1 MNVTAQLLNDTLD
14 NPRYSDASYS
24 DWEVWMKD
32 AVLVLLSLSE
42 HPMTEEGCRTLV
54 RCTSSP
60 EDRQSVIHQLL
71 EQIAGYE
78 GYRRVFERLHS
89 ASSPLMLFR
98 LEETTSGGEF
108 GWWGLSLS
116 DLIGEF
122 KHFQTLQIQL
132 EQDNV
137 SIVAAAG
144 KCLDLLGSQP
154 DRSAIETFVKKT
166 SRHWQEYE
174 FKDLIR
180 ALKAFIPKDK
190 VSRYPIL
197 DTLQ

>member
-1 MNVTAQLLNDTLD
+1 MVAVFNVAFLYLHLMCLQI
-14 NPRYSDASYS
+14 SAGI
-24 DWEVWMKD
+24 
-32 AVLVLLSLSE
+32 VL
-42 HPMTEEGCRTLV
+42 T
-54 RCTSSP
+54 
-60 EDRQSVIHQLL
+60 
-71 EQIAGYE
+71 
-78 GYRRVFERLHS
+78 
-89 ASSPLMLFR
+89 
-98 LEETTSGGEF
+98 GEF
-108 GWWGLSLS
+108 GWWGLSLF

-137 SIVAAAG
+137 SIVEAAG